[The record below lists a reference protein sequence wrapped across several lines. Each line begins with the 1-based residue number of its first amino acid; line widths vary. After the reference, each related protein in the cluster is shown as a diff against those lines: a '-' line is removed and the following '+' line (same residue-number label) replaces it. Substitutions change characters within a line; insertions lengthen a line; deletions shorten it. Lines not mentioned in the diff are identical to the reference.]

1 MATQQ
6 KRPASKALSLA
17 LTYGLGVGILI
28 GSVLGIPPFIA
39 FVDSI
44 LGSNLAS
51 WSEITTGKVMIA
63 SIAKYLVMAGACY
76 GAFRVWQSPVLMP
89 PKLLMMTGLGV
100 ILANLLPVSGEEII
114 QAFFGS
120 IILVV
125 GIAIWA
131 LINSIQIYVLVLKQE
146 SASLKKLIPTL
157 GADAEP
163 DLNGAT
169 PTQAAILT
177 RLSKNRTREA
187 LTFFA
192 VGAIVCYGAEIAVN
206 LFFGSG
212 TGIDWSTIFT
222 PGGLVAMLWNLLWFA
237 IQLGMAIASIETCV
251 VSLFNL
257 YRLESVIRS

>member
-6 KRPASKALSLA
+6 KRPASKVLSLA
-17 LTYGLGVGILI
+17 LTCGLGVGILV
-28 GSVLGIPPFIA
+28 GSILGIPPFIA

-44 LGSNLAS
+44 LGGNLAN
-51 WSEITTGKVMIA
+51 WSEISTGKVLIA
-63 SIAKYLVMAGACY
+63 SVAKYVVMAGACY

-89 PKLLMMTGLGV
+89 PKLLMMAGLGV
-100 ILANLLPVSGEEII
+100 VLVNLFSVSGEEII
-114 QAFFGS
+114 QSFFGS
-120 IILVV
+120 IVLVV

-131 LINSIQIYVLVLKQE
+131 LINAVQIYVLVLKQE
-146 SASLKKLIPTL
+146 SATLKKILPTL

-169 PTQAAILT
+169 PAQAAILT
-177 RLSKNRTREA
+177 RLGKNRTREA
-187 LTFFA
+187 LSFFA
-192 VGAIVCYGAEIAVN
+192 VGAIVCYGIEIAIN

-212 TGIDWSTIFT
+212 SGVDWSTIFK
-222 PGGLVAMLWNLLWFA
+222 PGGLVAMLWDLFWLA

-251 VSLFNL
+251 ISLFNL